1 MRKLDI
7 LNELNEGQR
16 EAVKHIN
23 GPALTTATAGAGKT
37 KVIVTRTQYMIL
49 EGVSPSQI
57 LLTTFTN
64 KAANEIKKRIVDVV
78 GEQGKFVT
86 VGTFHSIC
94 NKILRQ
100 YSDKIGY
107 NRNFTILDDSDI
119 QKLIKSICKK
129 SMYTPDQVKG
139 YISYCKYKCIT
150 ANQAMRN
157 SSNDMERELSNFYD
171 RYQTELKRQMAMD
184 FDDLLLNT
192 VILLENYPDV
202 LKTINNRWQYI
213 SADENQDSSDLDSRL
228 LSLLAGNKKN
238 LFMVG
243 DDYQSIYG
251 FRGANINVML
261 NLDKQYD
268 NLKIYNLGINY
279 RSTQTIIE
287 AGKSIIS
294 HNKYQLK
301 KAVECGRKD
310 KDGNPVKGYP
320 IIQTKCKDQKDEA
333 RKVVACIETLRKRNV
348 PLNEIAILSRVTY
361 LSRNIEEALM
371 KAGIKY
377 NLIGGVP
384 FFCRMEIQD
393 ILSYARLTVNEYDF
407 QAFRR
412 TIAIPKRGIGEKTI
426 DKIDEFCKD
435 YPLGILPI
443 RQALNSDELILKG
456 KAKKSIE
463 EYNTLLNTLDNKKME
478 LSPRE
483 FIDYIIK
490 QIDYITY
497 LKENYKEDFEER
509 IENLN
514 ELLNVCDEYDNIEDL
529 LIQASLYREDIEED
543 NNAINIMT
551 VHKSKGLEFEAVIMT
566 NMCEG
571 TFPHYKSLEDERE
584 LEEERRLAFVGVTRA
599 KNYLFM
605 TYPQKQ
611 KIQGVPQYVKPSR
624 FLREIDP
631 KLVYR
636 N

>member
-1 MRKLDI
+1 
-7 LNELNEGQR
+7 
-16 EAVKHIN
+16 
-23 GPALTTATAGAGKT
+23 
-37 KVIVTRTQYMIL
+37 
-49 EGVSPSQI
+49 
-57 LLTTFTN
+57 
-64 KAANEIKKRIVDVV
+64 
-78 GEQGKFVT
+78 
-86 VGTFHSIC
+86 
-94 NKILRQ
+94 
-100 YSDKIGY
+100 
-107 NRNFTILDDSDI
+107 
-119 QKLIKSICKK
+119 
-129 SMYTPDQVKG
+129 
-139 YISYCKYKCIT
+139 
-150 ANQAMRN
+150 
-157 SSNDMERELSNFYD
+157 
-171 RYQTELKRQMAMD
+171 MAMD

-268 NLKIYNLGINY
+268 NLKVYNLGINY

-412 TIAIPKRGIGEKTI
+412 TIAIPKRGVGEKTI
-426 DKIDEFCKD
+426 DNIDEFARE
-435 YPLGILPI
+435 YPGGAISI
-443 RQALNSDELILKG
+443 RKALNDPNLPVKG
-456 KAKKSIE
+456 KAKTGIKEYNNFLKKLDVKKTELSPKELIEFIIRETDYVQYLLDNYKDTYQERVLNLQELVNVSE
-463 EYNTLLNTLDNKKME
+463 EYN
-478 LSPRE
+478 
-483 FIDYIIK
+483 
-490 QIDYITY
+490 
-497 LKENYKEDFEER
+497 
-509 IENLN
+509 
-514 ELLNVCDEYDNIEDL
+514 NIEDL
-529 LIQASLYREDIEED
+529 LVESSLYREELDEND
-543 NNAINIMT
+543 DAVQIMT
-551 VHKSKGLEFEAVIMT
+551 IHKSKGLEFPAVIMT

-571 TFPHYKSLEDERE
+571 TCPHYKSIDDPKQ
-584 LEEERRLAFVGVTRA
+584 LEEERRLTFVGITRA
-599 KNYLFM
+599 EDYLFM
-605 TYPQKQ
+605 TYPQQQ
-611 KIQGVPQYVKPSR
+611 KVQGRLTFVRPSR
-624 FLREIDP
+624 FLNEIDQS
-631 KLVYR
+631 LVYR